1 MSRVTEEREKTS
13 TDELPKRFAV
23 EMIFVLRVT
32 QVKKAKD
39 LFSDELHSRART
51 RKPLSSA
58 RAGLSPK
65 IRGTYKKGT

>member
-1 MSRVTEEREKTS
+1 M
-13 TDELPKRFAV
+13 RFAV
-23 EMIFVLRVT
+23 EKIFVLRVA

-65 IRGTYKKGT
+65 IRGM